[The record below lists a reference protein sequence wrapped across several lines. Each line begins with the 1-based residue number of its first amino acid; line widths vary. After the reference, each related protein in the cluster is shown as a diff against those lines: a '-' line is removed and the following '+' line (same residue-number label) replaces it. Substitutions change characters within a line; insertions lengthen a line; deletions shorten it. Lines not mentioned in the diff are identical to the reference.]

1 MTEETNVYDP
11 TVSKFYEAIST
22 FAADDLVR
30 DGSEALAVEAIR
42 TAFDTLWPAVPS
54 PTDIDYL
61 LRDFAEALD
70 AVAATWDNINSQ
82 EEN

>member
-22 FAADDLVR
+22 FAADDSV
-30 DGSEALAVEAIR
+30 AVGAIR
-42 TAFDTLWPAVPS
+42 TAFDALRNAVPS

-61 LRDFAEALD
+61 LQDFAEALD
-70 AVAATWDNINSQ
+70 AVAL
-82 EEN
+82 E